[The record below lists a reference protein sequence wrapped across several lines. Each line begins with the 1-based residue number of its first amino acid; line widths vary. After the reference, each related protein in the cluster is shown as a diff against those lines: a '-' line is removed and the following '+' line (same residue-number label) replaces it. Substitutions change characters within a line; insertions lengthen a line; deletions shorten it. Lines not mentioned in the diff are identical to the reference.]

1 MQYLTRLRM
10 QVAHERARA
19 TDEPLAAL
27 ASHVGYQSEAA
38 FCRAFKRM
46 FGVSPGSLR
55 TAHRWRGNP
64 SHYSA
69 GAGCAALAA
78 GAAGAVPWPHRRC
91 SSSLWK

>member
-1 MQYLTRLRM
+1 MSRSVFSARFTAVVGEPAMQYLTRLRM

-19 TDEPLAAL
+19 SDEPLAAL

-55 TAHRWRGNP
+55 TAHR
-64 SHYSA
+64 
-69 GAGCAALAA
+69 
-78 GAAGAVPWPHRRC
+78 
-91 SSSLWK
+91 